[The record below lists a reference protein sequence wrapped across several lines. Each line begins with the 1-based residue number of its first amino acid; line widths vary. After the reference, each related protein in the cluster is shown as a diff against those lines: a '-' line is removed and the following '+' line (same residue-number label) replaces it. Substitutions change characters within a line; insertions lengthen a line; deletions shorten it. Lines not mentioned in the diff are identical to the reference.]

1 MYTFNLGLVFGRGEA
16 VIMIVCASEEPI
28 DQAAVNVAA
37 SRAFQEAVSFC
48 DSTDKVIGHIMRR
61 IEEECDCQTVKVEAD
76 AACFIARL
84 EKAE

>member
-1 MYTFNLGLVFGRGEA
+1 MYTFNLALVFGHGEA

-37 SRAFQEAVSFC
+37 SRAFQEALSSS
-48 DSTDKVIGHIMRR
+48 DDMDKLIGHIMRR
-61 IEEECDCQTVKVEAD
+61 IEEECDCQAVKVEAD